1 MTPLFSGEVFSA
13 KGRST
18 WAADS
23 IVTEVVTMKMIS
35 STKKISVSGV
45 ILMSEKTPPPP
56 LGPLTATAL
65 PPLQGSVDQ
74 AIAIDLQKC
83 VDVLNLDREVVEKD
97 NRDNRDRESERRGNQ
112 RGRNAGG
119 D

>member
-13 KGRST
+13 SGRSI

-45 ILMSEKTPPPP
+45 ILMSAKTPPVPP
-56 LGPLTATAL
+56 WGPLAATAL
-65 PPLQGSVDQ
+65 PPLQRRVDQ
-74 AIAIDLQKC
+74 AIAVDLQKR
-83 VDVLNLDREVVEKD
+83 VDVLNLDREVVVKN
-97 NRDNRDRESERRGNQ
+97 NRDDRNREPERGGNQ
-112 RGRNAGG
+112 CG
-119 D
+119 